1 MANSPS
7 GDSVLDRL
15 VRILESFDSGRSTQ
29 TPAEIAR
36 RAGLPR
42 SSGHR
47 LVGELVERGLLE
59 RDERGEVRI
68 GMRLWELTTRGSRAL
83 ELRRIALPVMAQ
95 VQARVREHTQ
105 LAVREGESALF
116 IERLSGAESGANVTR
131 IAGRLPLH
139 ASSSGLVLLA
149 WAPAEVRDA
158 VLAGPL
164 APLAPETIVDA
175 EELRR
180 KLAEVRRL
188 GYAHAPGYVEGVS
201 LGVAVPVRDERGEVV
216 AALSAVLPRE
226 FDRADAVTEVL
237 RRGAERIT
245 EGMRERPG
253 AAS

>member
-7 GDSVLDRL
+7 GESVIDRL
-15 VRILESFDSGRSTQ
+15 VRILESFDVGRAAQ
-29 TPAEIAR
+29 KPAEIAR

-42 SSGHR
+42 STGHR
-47 LVGELVERGLLE
+47 LVGELVEHGLLE
-59 RDERGEVRI
+59 RDASGEVRI

-105 LAVREGESALF
+105 LAVREGVSALF

-149 WAPAEVRDA
+149 WAPEEVVAE

-164 APLAPETIVDA
+164 EPLAPATITDA
-175 EELRR
+175 AALRA

-188 GYAHAPGYVEGVS
+188 GVAIAPGYVEEVS
-201 LGVAVPVRDERGEVV
+201 LGVAVPVRDDRGEVV
-216 AALSAVLPRE
+216 AALSAVLPSGFE
-226 FDRADAVTEVL
+226 RADAVAEVL
-237 RRGAERIT
+237 RRGAERIA
-245 EGMRERPG
+245 EGLRERPG
-253 AAS
+253 AAG